1 MVPIKVSVKDKQ
13 IANVKV
19 NAAIGDK
26 ATISASKSDE
36 SADLNTINE
45 SFKIGASNC
54 WGKHFP
60 NVFGFKSFYPIF

>member
-54 WGKHFP
+54 
-60 NVFGFKSFYPIF
+60 